1 MQLHQLVYFI
11 KVAEKGSINKAAE
24 ELFLSQPNLSQSIK
38 SLEQEIGVPL
48 FIRNNKGTTLTEDG
62 KKLYEYA
69 SVIIQQ
75 MEIIERMSL
84 KEQQKAL
91 SVSAYPI
98 LLNTVA
104 ASRFYSAHKEIPL
117 RLTECRVEQVICDV
131 EEGNAEVGI
140 IHFNAR
146 QKREFLTALSHKN
159 LEINIIAKDTWHAS
173 IGKKNPL
180 YHEDLVTMGQ
190 LRDFPLACIPNDYY
204 TNLSMHIQ
212 VDGVFMRDLRF
223 IHFSS
228 HGAIIEFIR
237 NTDAFRFSPSRSYYE
252 LEEKGIRT
260 VPIKNMDLCVYCGWI
275 KRKRE
280 TLFPAAESF
289 IQILQ
294 ECYDKDNPLKRFK
307 K

>member
-140 IHFNAR
+140 IHFNGNSLPR
-146 QKREFLTALSHKN
+146 
-159 LEINIIAKDTWHAS
+159 
-173 IGKKNPL
+173 
-180 YHEDLVTMGQ
+180 
-190 LRDFPLACIPNDYY
+190 
-204 TNLSMHIQ
+204 
-212 VDGVFMRDLRF
+212 
-223 IHFSS
+223 
-228 HGAIIEFIR
+228 
-237 NTDAFRFSPSRSYYE
+237 
-252 LEEKGIRT
+252 
-260 VPIKNMDLCVYCGWI
+260 
-275 KRKRE
+275 
-280 TLFPAAESF
+280 
-289 IQILQ
+289 
-294 ECYDKDNPLKRFK
+294 
-307 K
+307 